1 MEVDVSFHGD
11 VTRVRIKGRIV
22 DGKPAEQ
29 LKQTLSKL
37 VQDGRLN
44 TIFDLWEVSWFDSL
58 GIGILLGH
66 YISVAGRGGKV
77 MLLGANTKVRQIVE
91 MVRLSDRFG
100 WAWDFDEALAW
111 FQ

>member
-1 MEVDVSFHGD
+1 
-11 VTRVRIKGRIV
+11 
-22 DGKPAEQ
+22 
-29 LKQTLSKL
+29 
-37 VQDGRLN
+37 
-44 TIFDLWEVSWFDSL
+44 
-58 GIGILLGH
+58 
-66 YISVAGRGGKV
+66 